1 MGRFSPNVRNVGM
14 PNKLD
19 SATLSMNERQ
29 KKANS
34 FYFRVLN
41 AFEVQGGSM
50 KELAEANYEENNSPV
65 PYFLDESSA
74 AFEQRVQS

>member
-34 FYFRVLN
+34 FYFRVRD
-41 AFEVQGGSM
+41 AFEVQGGSL
-50 KELAEANYEENNSPV
+50 KELSEANYEENNLPV
-65 PYFLDESSA
+65 PYFVDKCLA